1 MDIEQ
6 ARFNMIEQQV
16 RPCRVLDQQ
25 VLALMSEIPRED
37 FVPKAYASVAFADIN
52 VPLGDGQCM
61 MSPKIEGFMLQALAI
76 KHTDSVLEIGTGS
89 GFITA
94 LLAKSAYSVLSV
106 DIRADFLE
114 RAGER
119 LAALNIENVNLEKR
133 DAINTEVNGL
143 PYDVIA
149 ITGSVIAVPEHWQ
162 KQLSIGGRLFAIVGE
177 SPVMEAQLITRV
189 SENEWQVECLFE
201 TELCALDGVKK
212 TEKFVF

>member
-16 RPCRVLDQQ
+16 RPCRVLDKQ
-25 VLALMSEIPRED
+25 VLELMSEVPRED
-37 FVPKAYASVAFADIN
+37 FVPEAYASVAFADIN

-61 MSPKIEGFMLQALAI
+61 MSPKLEGFMLQALAV
-76 KHTDSVLEIGTGS
+76 KQTDSVLEIGTGS
-89 GFITA
+89 GFVTA

-133 DAINTEVNGL
+133 DAINTRVNGL

-149 ITGSVIAVPEHWQ
+149 ITGSVIEVPEHWLT
-162 KQLSIGGRLFAIVGE
+162 QLSIGGRLFAIIGE
-177 SPVMEAQLITRV
+177 APVMEGKLMTRV
-189 SENEWQVECLFE
+189 TENEWHTDSLFE